1 MKMKNLKTV
10 LFIIIAAGLA
20 AACKHRAAETERTPV
35 AVAVMAIDTT
45 GGGLTRTYVGEV
57 EAKESIGLS
66 FATGG
71 KVEKVLVRPGDRVA
85 AGQRL
90 VTISKSTAQNAYNS
104 AKASLDR
111 AEDAYTR
118 LKQVHDQGSL
128 AEVKWVEMLTTLE
141 QARAM
146 EQIARKQLEDC
157 ALIAPASGVVGE
169 CRARAG
175 ASLLPGESAVT
186 LLDIHY
192 VTVNFSVPES
202 EVATVKEGDEVHI
215 VVPALDDLH
224 LTGRI
229 CERGMNASRVSH
241 SYIVKVELPNPENGL
256 QSPHPR
262 ARQPGHC
269 HPRQM
274 RANPPGGAK
283 RLGCPQRTGGAALRA
298 GRRICGQRGAR
309 HPRTAGRRHAHH
321 LRNGEAL
328 PQRQSRLH
336 PTLTLSSHP

>member
-85 AGQRL
+85 AGQKL

-111 AEDAYTR
+111 AEDAYAR

-241 SYIVKVELPNPENGL
+241 SYIVKVELPNPDRRLLPGMVCKVHIHEPDSRGIVIPAKCVQTRLEGQSVWVVRNGQAEQRFVQADEFVANGVLVTHGL
-256 QSPHPR
+256 Q
-262 ARQPGHC
+262 
-269 HPRQM
+269 
-274 RANPPGGAK
+274 
-283 RLGCPQRTGGAALRA
+283 A
-298 GRRICGQRGAR
+298 GDTLI
-309 HPRTAGRRHAHH
+309 TAGMEKLYLNAKV
-321 LRNGEAL
+321 AYTL
-328 PQRQSRLH
+328 P
-336 PTLTLSSHP
+336 

>member
-1 MKMKNLKTV
+1 MKMKKLKTV

-85 AGQRL
+85 AGQKL

-111 AEDAYTR
+111 AEDAYAR

-202 EVATVKEGDEVHI
+202 EVATVKEGDEVNI

-241 SYIVKVELPNPENGL
+241 SYIVKVELPNPDRRLLPGMVCKVHIHEPDSRGIVIPAKCVQTRLEGQSVWVVRNRQAEQRFVQADEFVANGVLVTHGL
-256 QSPHPR
+256 Q
-262 ARQPGHC
+262 
-269 HPRQM
+269 
-274 RANPPGGAK
+274 
-283 RLGCPQRTGGAALRA
+283 A
-298 GRRICGQRGAR
+298 GDTLI
-309 HPRTAGRRHAHH
+309 TAGMEKLYLNAKV
-321 LRNGEAL
+321 AYTL
-328 PQRQSRLH
+328 P
-336 PTLTLSSHP
+336 

>member
-241 SYIVKVELPNPENGL
+241 SYIVKVELPNPDRRLLPGMVCKVHIHEPDSRGIVIPAKCVQTRLEGQSVWVVRNGQAEQRFVQADEFVANGVLVTHGL
-256 QSPHPR
+256 QAGDTLITS
-262 ARQPGHC
+262 G
-269 HPRQM
+269 M
-274 RANPPGGAK
+274 EKLYLNAK
-283 RLGCPQRTGGAALRA
+283 VAYT
-298 GRRICGQRGAR
+298 
-309 HPRTAGRRHAHH
+309 
-321 LRNGEAL
+321 L
-328 PQRQSRLH
+328 P
-336 PTLTLSSHP
+336 

>member
-1 MKMKNLKTV
+1 MKMKKLKTV

-215 VVPALDDLH
+215 VVPALDDLR

-241 SYIVKVELPNPENGL
+241 SYIVKVELPNPDRRLLPGMVCKVHIHEPDSRGIVIPAKCVQTRLEGQSVWVVRNGQAEQRFVQADEFVANGVLVTHGL
-256 QSPHPR
+256 Q
-262 ARQPGHC
+262 
-269 HPRQM
+269 
-274 RANPPGGAK
+274 
-283 RLGCPQRTGGAALRA
+283 A
-298 GRRICGQRGAR
+298 GDTLI
-309 HPRTAGRRHAHH
+309 TAGMEKLYLNARVAYT
-321 LRNGEAL
+321 L
-328 PQRQSRLH
+328 P
-336 PTLTLSSHP
+336 

>member
-1 MKMKNLKTV
+1 MKNLKTV

-215 VVPALDDLH
+215 VVPALDDLR

-241 SYIVKVELPNPENGL
+241 SYIVKVELPNPDRRLLPGMVCKVHIHEPDSRGIVIPAKCVQTRLEGQSVWVVRNGQAEQRFVQADEFVANGVLVTHGL
-256 QSPHPR
+256 Q
-262 ARQPGHC
+262 
-269 HPRQM
+269 
-274 RANPPGGAK
+274 
-283 RLGCPQRTGGAALRA
+283 A
-298 GRRICGQRGAR
+298 GDTLI
-309 HPRTAGRRHAHH
+309 TAGMEKLYLNAKV
-321 LRNGEAL
+321 AYTL
-328 PQRQSRLH
+328 P
-336 PTLTLSSHP
+336 

>member
-111 AEDAYTR
+111 AEDAYAR

-215 VVPALDDLH
+215 VVPALDDLR

-241 SYIVKVELPNPENGL
+241 SYIVKVELPNPDRRLLPGMVCKVHIHEPDSRGIVIPAKCVQTRLEGQSVWVVRNGQAEQRFVQADEFVANGVLVTHGL
-256 QSPHPR
+256 Q
-262 ARQPGHC
+262 
-269 HPRQM
+269 
-274 RANPPGGAK
+274 
-283 RLGCPQRTGGAALRA
+283 A
-298 GRRICGQRGAR
+298 GDTLI
-309 HPRTAGRRHAHH
+309 TAGMEKLYLNAKV
-321 LRNGEAL
+321 AYTL
-328 PQRQSRLH
+328 P
-336 PTLTLSSHP
+336 

>member
-85 AGQRL
+85 AGQKL

-111 AEDAYTR
+111 AEDAYAR

-202 EVATVKEGDEVHI
+202 EVATVKEGDEVNI

-241 SYIVKVELPNPENGL
+241 SYIVKVELPNPDRRLLPGMVCKVHIHEPDSRGIVIPAKCVQTRLEGQSVWVVRNGQAEQRFVQADEFVANGVLVTHGL
-256 QSPHPR
+256 Q
-262 ARQPGHC
+262 
-269 HPRQM
+269 
-274 RANPPGGAK
+274 
-283 RLGCPQRTGGAALRA
+283 A
-298 GRRICGQRGAR
+298 GDTLI
-309 HPRTAGRRHAHH
+309 TAGMEKLYLNAKV
-321 LRNGEAL
+321 AYTL
-328 PQRQSRLH
+328 P
-336 PTLTLSSHP
+336 

>member
-1 MKMKNLKTV
+1 MKKLKTV

-85 AGQRL
+85 AGQKL

-111 AEDAYTR
+111 AEDAYAR

-186 LLDIHY
+186 LLNIHY

-241 SYIVKVELPNPENGL
+241 SYIVKVELPNPDRRLLPGMVCKVHIHEPDSRGIVIPAKCVQTRLEGQSVWVVRNGQAEQRFVQADEFVANGVLVTHGL
-256 QSPHPR
+256 Q
-262 ARQPGHC
+262 
-269 HPRQM
+269 
-274 RANPPGGAK
+274 
-283 RLGCPQRTGGAALRA
+283 A
-298 GRRICGQRGAR
+298 GDTLI
-309 HPRTAGRRHAHH
+309 TAGMEKLYLNAKV
-321 LRNGEAL
+321 AYTL
-328 PQRQSRLH
+328 P
-336 PTLTLSSHP
+336 

>member
-10 LFIIIAAGLA
+10 LFIIIAAVLA

-85 AGQRL
+85 AGQKL

-111 AEDAYTR
+111 AEDAYAR

-241 SYIVKVELPNPENGL
+241 SYIVKVELPNPDRRLLPGMVCKVHIHEPDSRGIVIPAKCVQTRLEGQSVWVVRNGQAEQRFVQADEFVANGVLVTHGL
-256 QSPHPR
+256 Q
-262 ARQPGHC
+262 
-269 HPRQM
+269 
-274 RANPPGGAK
+274 
-283 RLGCPQRTGGAALRA
+283 A
-298 GRRICGQRGAR
+298 GDTLI
-309 HPRTAGRRHAHH
+309 TAGMEKLYLNAKV
-321 LRNGEAL
+321 AYTL
-328 PQRQSRLH
+328 P
-336 PTLTLSSHP
+336 

>member
-1 MKMKNLKTV
+1 MKMKKLKTV

-85 AGQRL
+85 AGQKL

-111 AEDAYTR
+111 VEDAYAR

-202 EVATVKEGDEVHI
+202 EVATVKEGDEVNI
-215 VVPALDDLH
+215 VVPALDNLR

-241 SYIVKVELPNPENGL
+241 SYIVKVELPNPDRRLLPGMVCKVHIHEPDSRGIVIPAKCVQTRLEGQSVWVVRNGQAEQRFVQADEFVANGVLVTHGL
-256 QSPHPR
+256 Q
-262 ARQPGHC
+262 
-269 HPRQM
+269 
-274 RANPPGGAK
+274 
-283 RLGCPQRTGGAALRA
+283 A
-298 GRRICGQRGAR
+298 GDTLI
-309 HPRTAGRRHAHH
+309 TAGMEKLYLNAKV
-321 LRNGEAL
+321 AYTL
-328 PQRQSRLH
+328 P
-336 PTLTLSSHP
+336 

>member
-1 MKMKNLKTV
+1 MKMKKLKTV

-85 AGQRL
+85 AGQKL

-111 AEDAYTR
+111 VEDAYAR

-202 EVATVKEGDEVHI
+202 EVATVKEGDEVNI
-215 VVPALDDLH
+215 VVPALDNLR

-241 SYIVKVELPNPENGL
+241 SYIVKVELPNPDRRLLPGMVCKVHIHEPDSRGIVIPAKCVQTRLEGQSVWVVRNGL
-256 QSPHPR
+256 AEQR
-262 ARQPGHC
+262 FVQADEFV
-269 HPRQM
+269 
-274 RANPPGGAK
+274 ANGVLVTHG
-283 RLGCPQRTGGAALRA
+283 LQA
-298 GRRICGQRGAR
+298 GDTLI
-309 HPRTAGRRHAHH
+309 TAGMEKLYLNAKV
-321 LRNGEAL
+321 AYTL
-328 PQRQSRLH
+328 P
-336 PTLTLSSHP
+336 

>member
-35 AVAVMAIDTT
+35 AVAVM
-45 GGGLTRTYVGEV
+45 GEV

-215 VVPALDDLH
+215 VVPALDDLR

-241 SYIVKVELPNPENGL
+241 SYIVKVELPNPDRRLLPGMVCKVHIHEPDSRGIVIPAKCVQTRLEGQSVWVVRNGQAEQRFVQADEFVANGVLVTHGL
-256 QSPHPR
+256 Q
-262 ARQPGHC
+262 
-269 HPRQM
+269 
-274 RANPPGGAK
+274 
-283 RLGCPQRTGGAALRA
+283 A
-298 GRRICGQRGAR
+298 GDTLI
-309 HPRTAGRRHAHH
+309 TAGMEKLYLNAKV
-321 LRNGEAL
+321 AYTL
-328 PQRQSRLH
+328 P
-336 PTLTLSSHP
+336 

>member
-1 MKMKNLKTV
+1 MKNLKTV

-241 SYIVKVELPNPENGL
+241 SYIVKVELPNPDRRLLPGMVCKVHIHEPDSRGIVIPAKCVQTRLEGQSVWVVRNGQAEQRFVQADEFVANGVLVTHGL
-256 QSPHPR
+256 QAGDTLITS
-262 ARQPGHC
+262 G
-269 HPRQM
+269 M
-274 RANPPGGAK
+274 EKLYLNAK
-283 RLGCPQRTGGAALRA
+283 VAYT
-298 GRRICGQRGAR
+298 
-309 HPRTAGRRHAHH
+309 
-321 LRNGEAL
+321 L
-328 PQRQSRLH
+328 P
-336 PTLTLSSHP
+336 

>member
-1 MKMKNLKTV
+1 MKMKKLKTV

-85 AGQRL
+85 AGQKL

-111 AEDAYTR
+111 AEDAYAR

-202 EVATVKEGDEVHI
+202 EVATVKEGDEVNI
-215 VVPALDDLH
+215 VVPALDNLR

-241 SYIVKVELPNPENGL
+241 SYIVKVELPNPDRRLLPGMVCKVHIHEPDSRGIVIPAKCVQTRLEGQSVWVVRNGQAEQRFVQADEFVANGVLVTHGL
-256 QSPHPR
+256 Q
-262 ARQPGHC
+262 
-269 HPRQM
+269 
-274 RANPPGGAK
+274 
-283 RLGCPQRTGGAALRA
+283 A
-298 GRRICGQRGAR
+298 GDTLI
-309 HPRTAGRRHAHH
+309 TAGMEKLYLNAKV
-321 LRNGEAL
+321 AYTL
-328 PQRQSRLH
+328 P
-336 PTLTLSSHP
+336 

>member
-85 AGQRL
+85 AGQKL

-241 SYIVKVELPNPENGL
+241 SYIVKVELPNPDRRLLPGMVCKVHIHEPDSRGIVIPAKCVQTRLEGQSVWVVRNGQAEQRTVQADEFVANGVLVTHGL
-256 QSPHPR
+256 Q
-262 ARQPGHC
+262 
-269 HPRQM
+269 
-274 RANPPGGAK
+274 
-283 RLGCPQRTGGAALRA
+283 A
-298 GRRICGQRGAR
+298 GDTLI
-309 HPRTAGRRHAHH
+309 TAGMEKLYLNAKV
-321 LRNGEAL
+321 AYTL
-328 PQRQSRLH
+328 P
-336 PTLTLSSHP
+336 

>member
-1 MKMKNLKTV
+1 MKKLKTV

-85 AGQRL
+85 AGQKL

-111 AEDAYTR
+111 VEDAYAR

-202 EVATVKEGDEVHI
+202 EVATVKEGDEVNI
-215 VVPALDDLH
+215 VVPALDNLR

-241 SYIVKVELPNPENGL
+241 SYIVKVELPNPDRRLLPGMVCKVHIHEPDSRGIVIPAKCVQTRLEGQSVWVVRNGL
-256 QSPHPR
+256 AEQR
-262 ARQPGHC
+262 FVQADEFV
-269 HPRQM
+269 
-274 RANPPGGAK
+274 ANGVLVTHG
-283 RLGCPQRTGGAALRA
+283 LQA
-298 GRRICGQRGAR
+298 GDTLI
-309 HPRTAGRRHAHH
+309 TAGMEKLYLNAKV
-321 LRNGEAL
+321 AYTL
-328 PQRQSRLH
+328 P
-336 PTLTLSSHP
+336 

>member
-1 MKMKNLKTV
+1 MKMKKLKTV

-85 AGQRL
+85 AGQKL

-111 AEDAYTR
+111 AEDAYAR

-241 SYIVKVELPNPENGL
+241 SYIVKVELPNPDRRLLPGMVCKVHIHEPDSRGIVIPAKCVQTRLEGQSVWVVRNGQAEQRFVQADEFVANGVLVTHGL
-256 QSPHPR
+256 Q
-262 ARQPGHC
+262 
-269 HPRQM
+269 
-274 RANPPGGAK
+274 
-283 RLGCPQRTGGAALRA
+283 A
-298 GRRICGQRGAR
+298 GDTLI
-309 HPRTAGRRHAHH
+309 TAGMEKLYLNAKV
-321 LRNGEAL
+321 AYTL
-328 PQRQSRLH
+328 P
-336 PTLTLSSHP
+336 

>member
-1 MKMKNLKTV
+1 MKMKKLKTV

-45 GGGLTRTYVGEV
+45 GGGLTRTYVGEA

-85 AGQRL
+85 AGQKL

-111 AEDAYTR
+111 AEDAYAR

-215 VVPALDDLH
+215 VVPALDDLR

-241 SYIVKVELPNPENGL
+241 SYIVKVELPNPDRRLLPGMVCKVHIHEPDSRGIVIPAKCVQTRLEGQSVWVVRNGQAEQRFVQADEFVANGVLVTHGL
-256 QSPHPR
+256 Q
-262 ARQPGHC
+262 
-269 HPRQM
+269 
-274 RANPPGGAK
+274 
-283 RLGCPQRTGGAALRA
+283 A
-298 GRRICGQRGAR
+298 GDTLI
-309 HPRTAGRRHAHH
+309 TAGMEKLYLNAKV
-321 LRNGEAL
+321 AYTL
-328 PQRQSRLH
+328 P
-336 PTLTLSSHP
+336 

>member
-1 MKMKNLKTV
+1 MKKLKTV

-85 AGQRL
+85 AGQKL

-111 AEDAYTR
+111 AEDAYAR

-241 SYIVKVELPNPENGL
+241 SYIVKVELPNPDRRLLPGMVCKVHIHEPDSRGIVIPAKCVQTRLEGQSVWVVRNGQAEQRFVQADEFVANGVLVTHGL
-256 QSPHPR
+256 Q
-262 ARQPGHC
+262 
-269 HPRQM
+269 
-274 RANPPGGAK
+274 
-283 RLGCPQRTGGAALRA
+283 A
-298 GRRICGQRGAR
+298 GDTLI
-309 HPRTAGRRHAHH
+309 TAGMEKLYLNAKV
-321 LRNGEAL
+321 AYTL
-328 PQRQSRLH
+328 P
-336 PTLTLSSHP
+336 

>member
-85 AGQRL
+85 AGQKL

-111 AEDAYTR
+111 AEDAYAR

-215 VVPALDDLH
+215 VVPALDDLR

-241 SYIVKVELPNPENGL
+241 SYIVKVELPNPDRRLLPGMVCKVHIHEPDSRGIVIPAKCVQTRLEGQSVWVVRNGQAEQRTVQADEFVANGVLVTHGL
-256 QSPHPR
+256 Q
-262 ARQPGHC
+262 
-269 HPRQM
+269 
-274 RANPPGGAK
+274 
-283 RLGCPQRTGGAALRA
+283 A
-298 GRRICGQRGAR
+298 GDTLI
-309 HPRTAGRRHAHH
+309 TAGMEKLYLNAKV
-321 LRNGEAL
+321 AYTL
-328 PQRQSRLH
+328 P
-336 PTLTLSSHP
+336 

>member
-1 MKMKNLKTV
+1 MKNLKTV

-192 VTVNFSVPES
+192 VTVNFSVP
-202 EVATVKEGDEVHI
+202 
-215 VVPALDDLH
+215 
-224 LTGRI
+224 
-229 CERGMNASRVSH
+229 VS
-241 SYIVKVELPNPENGL
+241 
-256 QSPHPR
+256 
-262 ARQPGHC
+262 
-269 HPRQM
+269 
-274 RANPPGGAK
+274 
-283 RLGCPQRTGGAALRA
+283 
-298 GRRICGQRGAR
+298 
-309 HPRTAGRRHAHH
+309 
-321 LRNGEAL
+321 
-328 PQRQSRLH
+328 
-336 PTLTLSSHP
+336 

>member
-85 AGQRL
+85 AGQKL

-111 AEDAYTR
+111 AEDAYAR

-215 VVPALDDLH
+215 VVPALDDLR

-241 SYIVKVELPNPENGL
+241 SYIVKVELPNPDRRLLPGMVCKVHIHEPDSRGIVIPAKCVQTRLEGQSVWVVRNGQAEQRFVQADEFVANGVLVTHGL
-256 QSPHPR
+256 Q
-262 ARQPGHC
+262 
-269 HPRQM
+269 
-274 RANPPGGAK
+274 
-283 RLGCPQRTGGAALRA
+283 A
-298 GRRICGQRGAR
+298 GDTLI
-309 HPRTAGRRHAHH
+309 TAGMEKLYLNAKV
-321 LRNGEAL
+321 AYTL
-328 PQRQSRLH
+328 P
-336 PTLTLSSHP
+336 

>member
-71 KVEKVLVRPGDRVA
+71 KVEKVLVRPGDRVT

-215 VVPALDDLH
+215 VVPALDDLR

-241 SYIVKVELPNPENGL
+241 SYIVKVELPNPDRRLLPGMVCKVHIHEPDSRGIVIPAKCVQTRLEGQSVWVVRNGQAEQRFVQADEFVANGVLVTHGL
-256 QSPHPR
+256 Q
-262 ARQPGHC
+262 
-269 HPRQM
+269 
-274 RANPPGGAK
+274 
-283 RLGCPQRTGGAALRA
+283 A
-298 GRRICGQRGAR
+298 GDTLI
-309 HPRTAGRRHAHH
+309 TAGMEKLYLNAKV
-321 LRNGEAL
+321 AYTL
-328 PQRQSRLH
+328 P
-336 PTLTLSSHP
+336 

>member
-1 MKMKNLKTV
+1 MKMKKLKTV

-71 KVEKVLVRPGDRVA
+71 KVEKALVRPGDRVA
-85 AGQRL
+85 AGQKL

-111 AEDAYTR
+111 AEDAYAR

-215 VVPALDDLH
+215 VVPALDDLR

-241 SYIVKVELPNPENGL
+241 SYIVKVELPNPDRRLLPGMVCKVHIHEPDSRGIVIPAKCVQTRLEGQSVWVVRNGQAEQRFVQADEFVANGVLVTHGL
-256 QSPHPR
+256 Q
-262 ARQPGHC
+262 
-269 HPRQM
+269 
-274 RANPPGGAK
+274 
-283 RLGCPQRTGGAALRA
+283 A
-298 GRRICGQRGAR
+298 GDTLI
-309 HPRTAGRRHAHH
+309 TAGMEKLYLNAKV
-321 LRNGEAL
+321 AYTL
-328 PQRQSRLH
+328 P
-336 PTLTLSSHP
+336 